1 LLGEHWVNLRG
12 KQAVSTPRVGRA
24 NKQNSVSRLTW
35 AFARDRGL
43 PFSDFFSYVHP
54 TLKIPTR
61 ALGLVSVLSCLLALI
76 NIGSTTAFFAVLSL
90 STLSLYI
97 SYMLPILFFLIRKL
111 EGRHPVYGPFKL
123 GKWGVPINLF
133 ALVFASYMVVFMS
146 FPTFLPVT
154 KSTMNY
160 AAPVWIACL
169 LFALGDWVVSGH
181 KRFTVPANT
190 ELAPEPMV
198 EDRTE

>member
-1 LLGEHWVNLRG
+1 
-12 KQAVSTPRVGRA
+12 
-24 NKQNSVSRLTW
+24 
-35 AFARDRGL
+35 
-43 PFSDFFSYVHP
+43 
-54 TLKIPTR
+54 
-61 ALGLVSVLSCLLALI
+61 LALI

-97 SYMLPILFFLIRKL
+97 SYMLPILFFMLRKL
-111 EGRHPVYGPFKL
+111 EGRHPTYGPYKL
-123 GKWGVPINLF
+123 GKWGIPINMF
-133 ALVFASYMVVFMS
+133 ALLYAGYMVVFMS

-181 KRFTVPANT
+181 KRFTVPVESAS
-190 ELAPEPMV
+190 LPESTG
-198 EDRTE
+198 EDEKAE